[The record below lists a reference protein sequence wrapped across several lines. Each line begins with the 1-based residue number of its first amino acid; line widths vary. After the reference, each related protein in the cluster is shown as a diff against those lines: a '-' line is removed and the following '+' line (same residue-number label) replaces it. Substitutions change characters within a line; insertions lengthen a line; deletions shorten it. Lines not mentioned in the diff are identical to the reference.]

1 MNRRHTQWIELPN
14 LSNNAHC
21 ALCRITSVELFDF
34 SEVVSDSL
42 PAGLLVGSAG
52 SDQIGVISCGKDVV
66 PIHQLELESDI
77 DCPAGG

>member
-1 MNRRHTQWIELPN
+1 MNRRYPIWIDLSN
-14 LSNNAHC
+14 LANNAHC

-34 SEVVSDSL
+34 REVVSDSL
-42 PAGLLVGSAG
+42 PAGLFAGSAG
-52 SDQIGVISCGKDVV
+52 SDQIGVISCGNDVV